1 MLTNQVLRNSMCG
14 TVEVDDTETSL
25 AWAIVKDA
33 VDYPVKIVPAFY
45 KVYEDRE
52 EYRNANGSTMGGKD
66 KEFHLV
72 LVDMYR
78 EGDEGFKCIST
89 VTEKY
94 GTVRTADIY
103 EDLRQQLQEIDQHHH
118 IRRLYVAQNGGSQ
131 TLYVQ
136 MDGMRSLKTPDELV
150 MELRLRTS
158 VDGTL
163 AHSISMS
170 AHDRAGNTSMYVY
183 GGEYNLSARH
193 TTTVGERTINFIP
206 QITNMLE
213 NWNTVIIPA
222 FELMGNAK
230 FDRKAA
236 LAFLDQ
242 VAEDAGIGE
251 RHRAKVA
258 ELYTSPALHTK
269 DTSDSAYRVNYALN
283 QYIDANMGE
292 RPELQNKFKA
302 AVAKRIAT
310 YVQAKK
316 LS

>member
-1 MLTNQVLRNSMCG
+1 MINQILKDSMCG
-14 TVEVDDTETSL
+14 SIDVQNTEASL

-52 EYRNANGSTMGGKD
+52 EYRNASGATLGGND

-78 EGDEGFKCIST
+78 EGDQGFKCVST

-103 EDLRQQLQEIDQHHH
+103 EDLRQQLQEIDQKHV

-136 MDGMRSLKTPDELV
+136 MAGMRSLKTPDELV

-158 VDGTL
+158 VDGTMS
-163 AHSISMS
+163 HSISMS
-170 AHDRAGNTSMYVY
+170 AHDKVGNTSMYVY
-183 GGEYNLSARH
+183 GGDYNLSARH
-193 TTTVGERTINFIP
+193 TTTVGERTVNFIP
-206 QITNMLE
+206 QITKMIE

-222 FELMGNAK
+222 FELMGNSK
-230 FDRKAA
+230 FDRKTA
-236 LAFLDQ
+236 LEFLEQ
-242 VAEDAGIGE
+242 LAEDSGMGE
-251 RHRAKVA
+251 QHRAKVA
-258 ELYTSPALHTK
+258 ALYCGPALHTK

-283 QYIDANMGE
+283 QYIDSDMNE
-292 RPELQNKFKA
+292 RPELQNRLKA
-302 AVAKRIAT
+302 AIAKRIAA
-310 YVQAKK
+310 YVKTKK
-316 LS
+316 LA